1 MTKRIQRQYYF
12 YAIIQ
17 VSVIII
23 LLMGMLSLAMI
34 NPVYGA
40 DADGLVNSINDVTY
54 IAVPGVS
61 GRLNDL
67 NTQNYKKWLIGNI
80 KIDNNSPTGY
90 TIALK
95 SYQAFEG
102 SSDPDTTNQAAASS
116 RMVHEIYR
124 NTSAVTNHRFVE
136 GAFITYNVT
145 ILPKGITTQT
155 TGSPQTEGYDNDNSA
170 NDYNNANIHGCYADK
185 SASFLGLTT
194 TTHTLFTV
202 EKALNHTETMSFN
215 LASSPCV
222 DRTGGVT
229 ATADF
234 HYDVLIST
242 QANKKLLS
250 GSYQDTIEV
259 ILTDI

>member
-1 MTKRIQRQYYF
+1 MTKRIQKQYYF

-23 LLMGMLSLAMI
+23 LLMGMLSLVMI

-54 IAVPGVS
+54 IPASGVS

-67 NTQNYKKWLIGNI
+67 DTQNYKKWLIGNL

-102 SSDPDTTNQAAASS
+102 SSDPDATNQSVASS
-116 RMVHEIYR
+116 RMVHELYR
-124 NTSAVTNHRFVE
+124 NTSTVTNHRFVE
-136 GAFITYNVT
+136 GAFIEYNITV
-145 ILPKGITTQT
+145 LPKGVATQT
-155 TGSPQTEGYDNDNSA
+155 AGSPQLEGYNNDNSA
-170 NDYNNANIHGCYADK
+170 NDYTTHNIHGCYADK
-185 SASFLGLTT
+185 AASFTGLTT
-194 TTHTLFTV
+194 TSHTVFTV
-202 EKALNHTETMSFN
+202 EKSLDHTDTMTFN
-215 LASSPCV
+215 LATAPCV
-222 DRTGGVT
+222 NRTGGVT

-234 HYDVLIST
+234 EYDLLITTIS
-242 QANKKLLS
+242 NKKLLA
-250 GSYQDTIEV
+250 GSYSDTIEL